1 MSWRDIVSSVDKV
14 NEQMNTG
21 AFEEKKNFGV
31 AFDSQNPVVFYLMF
45 TTLHNQ
51 FLVYGTR
58 LH

>member
-1 MSWRDIVSSVDKV
+1 
-14 NEQMNTG
+14 MNTG

-58 LH
+58 LHWIE